1 MKRLSERE
9 DEVLHSSVSSIEE
22 RDEFNINKVVYYKK
36 LVVPSFVSACM
47 KSEQKCLSLA
57 SHLSL
62 IFEKEMRIESKPR
75 LLSRT
80 VLVVTQDGSFEFVKR
95 SGRVIKYDCSVGDCL
110 FYFNGI
116 VRFVEKKQSIVFCSF
131 NLEDVFLCTLFRNE
145 YAKMIREKFSVFK
158 KEKMFS
164 QNVESAIFPIKKI
177 GEGNY
182 GTVLSAVAWDD
193 TKHQFAVKY
202 GVIKEEGIHN
212 YDEEISS
219 YHEMLIL
226 EKMISPLISFC
237 PNVPILYDSFV
248 SDDCK
253 ILGDKKACIIS
264 LLELASGNLRGL
276 FMKHNSGEER
286 MSEELLNNCLF
297 QVMVGLH
304 CVQKNVQ
311 IMNFDVKAENVLYY
325 KIPKGGCWK
334 YVVMDTTFFLPNLGF
349 LFVLN
354 DFGLARSMHPD
365 FVLPKSCVEHLRLG
379 SRWAIIRKGKFWP
392 IKNNEGERKEW
403 RENAIGS
410 NSIVSFSSPSEA
422 FVMTKDTKKVLKRE
436 NNLSESQKKYLE
448 EMKITTDYRD
458 KDYYKHPLVIPPF
471 EFYNDTTDVIRM
483 FLGRKRTTQR
493 KNHGGIKNTESFSKD
508 SVFLKKLERFDFV
521 AENSKSD
528 VLPLAVENV
537 LAGYFILSFFE
548 GMYGTKNRGVIQTYI
563 V

>member
-1 MKRLSERE
+1 MKKLSERE
-9 DEVLHSSVSSIEE
+9 DEVSYSSLSTEE
-22 RDEFNINKVVYYKK
+22 KEEFNINKISQYKK
-36 LVVPSFVSACM
+36 LVVPSFVTACV
-47 KSEQKCLSLA
+47 KSENKCNSLA
-57 SHLSL
+57 SHLTL
-62 IFEKEMRIESKPR
+62 IFEKRMEMVSEPTI
-75 LLSRT
+75 LSRT
-80 VLVVTQDGSFEFVKR
+80 VIVVTKNGIVEFVKR
-95 SGRVIKYDCSVGDCL
+95 SGRVVKYECEVGDCL

-116 VRFVEKKQSIVFCSF
+116 VERRQVSFSHLIFCSF
-131 NLEDVFLCTLFRNE
+131 DLNDVFLCTSFRMK
-145 YAKMIREKFSVFK
+145 YASFIREKFGSFK
-158 KEKMFS
+158 KEKIFS
-164 QNVESAIFPIKKI
+164 QNVESAIFPIKRI

-237 PNVPILYDSFV
+237 PNVPILYDSFI
-248 SDDCK
+248 SDDCR
-253 ILGDKKACIIS
+253 ILGDKKACIVS
-264 LLELASGNLRGL
+264 LLELATGNLRGL
-276 FMKHNSGEER
+276 FTKHNSGEEK

-297 QVMVGLH
+297 QVMAGLH

-334 YVVMDTTFFLPNLGF
+334 YVIMDTTFYLPNLGY

-392 IKNNEGERKEW
+392 IKNSEGEEKEW
-403 RENAIGS
+403 TGRDANIS
-410 NSIVSFSSPSEA
+410 SFSPPPEA

-436 NNLSESQKKYLE
+436 NSLSENQKKYLN

-458 KDYYKHPLVIPPF
+458 KDYYKHPLIIPPF

-493 KNHGGIKNTESFSKD
+493 RNHGGIKGSLSAKEQTSF
-508 SVFLKKLERFDFV
+508 LEKLEKFDFV
-521 AENSKSD
+521 AENSKSNI
-528 VLPLAVENV
+528 LPLSVENV

-548 GMYGTKNRGVIQTYI
+548 GMYNVKKTAVIQTYI